1 MSFESSGS
9 GRSDTLLSHAVAG
22 TIGGVAG
29 IYSGSP
35 FDVIK
40 LRLQVASGAAP
51 SALTVARSLWAAEG
65 VRGFFR
71 GAWAVSLG
79 QGPVNFVV
87 FATYA
92 QALRALDD
100 PRPAAGAARGADA
113 PPPLSRIAMAGVCS
127 GFFQALVLAPFEL
140 VKVQQQSTGRA
151 DVSLAAMAR
160 AIHSAAG
167 ARGLF
172 RGVFATVVRDAP
184 TFGLY
189 FGVYEAAKRA
199 GSAALDTPA
208 RAQPHGGVLLGAG
221 ALAGALSWAVSLPAD
236 VVKSTIQ
243 AAPLST
249 PRDELRY
256 HAVVARV
263 WRAGGPAAFFRGFA
277 PCVLRSLPVNAVTFF
292 VYESVL
298 DRL

>member
-1 MSFESSGS
+1 MSS
-9 GRSDTLLSHAVAG
+9 RTSDSLLSHAIAG

-51 SALTVARSLWAAEG
+51 SAVSVARSLWAAEG

-71 GAWAVSLG
+71 GAWTVSLG

-100 PRPAAGAARGADA
+100 TAGVSGSGSSGAAV
-113 PPPLSRIAMAGVCS
+113 PPPLSRVAMAGVCS
-127 GFFQALVLAPFEL
+127 GFFQALVLAPFEF
-140 VKVQQQSTGRA
+140 VKVQQQSAGRGDA
-151 DVSLAAMAR
+151 SSLTATAR
-160 AIHSAAG
+160 AIHAACG
-167 ARGLF
+167 ARGLS
-172 RGVFATVVRDAP
+172 RGVFATLVRDAP

-189 FGVYEAAKRA
+189 FGSYEYVKRA
-199 GSAALDTPA
+199 GSASLGVPTHE
-208 RAQPHGGVLLGAG
+208 QPPGGVLLVAG

-243 AAPLST
+243 AAPLTT
-249 PRDELRY
+249 PRRELRY
-256 HAVVARV
+256 HTVVARV
-263 WRAGGPAAFFRGFA
+263 WREGGAAAFFRGFF

-298 DRL
+298 DML